1 MLSPVQWLFAGLL
14 VLCLLL
20 LAVLTCAIGLILVFR
35 PGTGAAALTMLLGLS
50 LFLDGILN
58 LCVAICTVKIVA
70 HQKPDV
76 IDVEYEDVSDE

>member
-1 MLSPVQWLFAGLL
+1 M
-14 VLCLLL
+14 L